1 VDPSNILSVLRRLCQ
16 AGARAG
22 ALDLPSDLSPR
33 EALEAVRAAVKLL
46 EPSPR
51 VRSRAAGVEG
61 KARVHI
67 DGAARGNPGPAGVGV
82 LILGPDGDVVERLHR
97 FIGEATNNV
106 AEYQALLLALERVLE
121 LGYTE
126 LEVRSDS
133 ELLVRQI
140 QGRYQVKSP
149 GLRPLYKVA
158 REQLAVFR
166 HFDIR
171 HVPRE
176 ENAEADRLANRG
188 IDEGV
193 RSRLRAAAACEV
205 TG

>member
-1 VDPSNILSVLRRLCQ
+1 MDPSDILSVLRRLCQ
-16 AGARAG
+16 ARAGTG

-51 VRSRAAGVEG
+51 VRSRAAGVRG
-61 KARVHI
+61 KVRVHI

-82 LILGPDGDVVERLHR
+82 LILGPEGEVVERLHR

-106 AEYQALLLALERVLE
+106 AEYQALLLALDRVLE
-121 LGYTE
+121 HGYTD

-140 QGRYQVKSP
+140 QGRYQVKNP
-149 GLRPLYKVA
+149 GLRPLYAVA
-158 REQLAVFR
+158 RERLAAFR

-193 RSRLRAAAACEV
+193 RSRLRAAADREV